1 MDIDNKKG
9 QVDLDKYFPD
19 EFSVSFHNLKRNF
32 YLKFSKLK
40 ESDKLHPAQNAD
52 IYVIDKSTAKP
63 VKYDLKNEEV
73 YANYLFLFNNF
84 AYFGLQFFL
93 SITRC

>member
-9 QVDLDKYFPD
+9 QVDLDNDFPN
-19 EFSVSFHNLKRNF
+19 EFSVSFHKLKRNF
-32 YLKFSKLK
+32 NLKFSKLK

-52 IYVIDKSTAKP
+52 VNVIDESTAEP

-73 YANYLFLFNNF
+73 
-84 AYFGLQFFL
+84 
-93 SITRC
+93 C